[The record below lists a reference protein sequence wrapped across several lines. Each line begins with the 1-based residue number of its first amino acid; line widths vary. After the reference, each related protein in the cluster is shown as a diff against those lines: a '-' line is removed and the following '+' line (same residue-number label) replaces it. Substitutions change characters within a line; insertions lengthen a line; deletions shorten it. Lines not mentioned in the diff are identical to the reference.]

1 MGQYDVVFRMRRR
14 TDKASDRADER
25 PTMRIGIAGAGAIGR
40 SVAMELLAYGHKIL
54 LIENNVR
61 HYEPHTVPEADWLLA
76 DACELASLEDA
87 GMQLCDVVIA
97 ATGDDKAN
105 LTTSLLA
112 KTEFGV
118 DRVVARVNDAR
129 NEWLFTEAWGVDVA
143 VSAPRALVA
152 AIEGA
157 IDIGHLV
164 SLMQLR
170 QGQVS
175 LAKLKLP
182 PDDPMVGKR
191 VRDIALPENT
201 ALAIV
206 IRDNGV
212 ILPKPDD
219 VLQPDDEMLFF
230 AGGASRIK
238 FAPSCSARRSRY
250 RGDEFSPPR
259 RSGTHMIDLAPPVNA
274 PPKCSQASPMN
285 SCTTHTLR
293 EAPARRDD
301 RAHRDALAGI
311 RRRGAQGLRS
321 DDRHPFGRSTAALEE
336 DWRTSYPNG
345 SARLAEAWRDPTRGR
360 T

>member
-1 MGQYDVVFRMRRR
+1 MGQYDVVFRFRRR
-14 TDKASDRADER
+14 SDEASNRADDR
-25 PTMRIGIAGAGAIGR
+25 QTMRIGIAGAGAIGR

-54 LIENNVR
+54 LIENNIR
-61 HYEPHTVPEADWLLA
+61 HYEPQTVPGADWLLA
-76 DACELASLEDA
+76 DACELSTLEDA

-129 NEWLFTEAWGVDVA
+129 NEWLFSEAWGVDVA

-164 SLMQLR
+164 SLMELR

-191 VRDIALPENT
+191 VRDITLPENT

-206 IRDNGV
+206 IRDSGV
-212 ILPKPDD
+212 LLPKADD
-219 VLQPDDEMLFF
+219 ILEADDEMLFF
-230 AGGASRIK
+230 AGGAVEDQI
-238 FAPSCSARRSRY
+238 
-250 RGDEFSPPR
+250 
-259 RSGTHMIDLAPPVNA
+259 
-274 PPKCSQASPMN
+274 QAIVHGA
-285 SCTTHTLR
+285 TKTLR
-293 EAPARRDD
+293 AR
-301 RAHRDALAGI
+301 
-311 RRRGAQGLRS
+311 
-321 DDRHPFGRSTAALEE
+321 
-336 DWRTSYPNG
+336 
-345 SARLAEAWRDPTRGR
+345 
-360 T
+360 

>member
-14 TDKASDRADER
+14 SRQASDRADER
-25 PTMRIGIAGAGAIGR
+25 QTMRVGIAGAGAIGR

-54 LIENNVR
+54 LIEHNVR
-61 HYEPHTVPEADWLLA
+61 HYEPQAVPGADWLLA
-76 DACELASLEDA
+76 DSCELSSLEEA
-87 GMQLCDVVIA
+87 GMELCDVVIA
-97 ATGDDKAN
+97 ATGDDKVN

-129 NEWLFTEAWGVDVA
+129 NEWLFSEAWGVDVA

-164 SLMQLR
+164 SLMRLR

-191 VRDIALPENT
+191 VRDIALPDNT

-206 IRDNGV
+206 IRDSGV

-219 VLQPDDEMLFF
+219 VLQSADEMLFF
-230 AGGASRIK
+230 TGGAVE
-238 FAPSCSARRSRY
+238 
-250 RGDEFSPPR
+250 DQV
-259 RSGTHMIDLAPPVNA
+259 LALVNGA
-274 PPKCSQASPMN
+274 TKP
-285 SCTTHTLR
+285 
-293 EAPARRDD
+293 
-301 RAHRDALAGI
+301 I
-311 RRRGAQGLRS
+311 RN
-321 DDRHPFGRSTAALEE
+321 
-336 DWRTSYPNG
+336 RT
-345 SARLAEAWRDPTRGR
+345 RPTG
-360 T
+360 